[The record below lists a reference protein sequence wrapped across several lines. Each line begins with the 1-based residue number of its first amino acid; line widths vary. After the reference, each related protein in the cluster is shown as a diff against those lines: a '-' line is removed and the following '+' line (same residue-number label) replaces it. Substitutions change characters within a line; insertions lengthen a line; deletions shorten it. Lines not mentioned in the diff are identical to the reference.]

1 MDETERRQ
9 KSHELHNES
18 KKFLEKSKGSGC
30 AIVIA
35 FISLI
40 IGFIFLPLSYKMV
53 RNKIVGI
60 DYTSLAFIMMC
71 IFLGVGVILLVYG
84 VTTLLVASKKRV
96 KINDEIRQL
105 QDETHEKELQNEN
118 I

>member
-18 KKFLEKSKGSGC
+18 KKLLEKSRGSGC

-35 FISLI
+35 IISLI

-60 DYTSLAFIMMC
+60 DFTSLAFIMMC
-71 IFLGVGVILLVYG
+71 VFLGIGAILLVYG
-84 VTTLLVASKKRV
+84 IITLIVASEKRV
-96 KINDEIRQL
+96 KVNDEIRQL
-105 QDETHEKELQNEN
+105 QDETNLKELQNEN